1 MSTTLY
7 NTRAETNLGSVAVS
21 LPVRHTGIAKGDTSE
36 ARAARSADEFMGRGP
51 DFGKL
56 IATAP
61 NPCPRV
67 GTLVFDENSTDNL
80 ASPGSHRRS
89 LTLLSEG
96 YRISRWPGSRNYGLT
111 KFCVETPMRPGQ
123 DPWYWATF
131 DGHGGAVCD
140 CAVCDCAKSGLGRRS
155 VPICCHLLAI
165 LRWERA
171 YPGFLGIDEVD
182 GVRSAFC
189 PNPDTGA
196 FRTVRVEVAK

>member
-1 MSTTLY
+1 MTTLY
-7 NTRAETNLGSVAVS
+7 ESRAETNLGPVAALV
-21 LPVRHTGIAKGDTSE
+21 PVRHTGIAIGDTPE
-36 ARAARSADEFMGRGP
+36 ARAART
-51 DFGKL
+51 
-56 IATAP
+56 ITTAP

-80 ASPGSHRRS
+80 ASPGSYNRA

-96 YRISRWPGSRNYGLT
+96 YRISRWPGSKPYGLT

-123 DPWYWATF
+123 DAWYWVTF
-131 DGHGGAVCD
+131 DGHGG
-140 CAVCDCAKSGLGRRS
+140 AVCDCAKSGLGRRS
-155 VPICCHLLAI
+155 VPMCCHILAI

-196 FRTVRVEVAK
+196 FRTVRVEVAG